1 MYAIYFS
8 LIRFAMPLELGRS
21 GRVLGRCHAALG
33 QNELSA
39 AAFDASINL
48 ARTGRLLM
56 SEALGVRGRWLAGRE
71 VAEAGTE
78 AAGAGKG
85 GQWDEATG
93 RARLAE
99 VVGRMGAEEGR
110 AALGQALGGLS
121 TE

>member
-1 MYAIYFS
+1 M
-8 LIRFAMPLELGRS
+8 
-21 GRVLGRCHAALG
+21 LGRCHAALG
-33 QNELSA
+33 QNELACS
-39 AAFDASINL
+39 AFDASIEL

-56 SEALGVRGRWLAGRE
+56 SEALGVRGRWLAGR
-71 VAEAGTE
+71 G
-78 AAGAGKG
+78 AGAGAAGGDGGGGGG
-85 GQWDEATG
+85 GQWSEATG

>member
-1 MYAIYFS
+1 M
-8 LIRFAMPLELGRS
+8 
-21 GRVLGRCHAALG
+21 LGRCHAALG

-56 SEALGVRGRWLAGRE
+56 SEALGVRGRLVAGRG
-71 VAEAGTE
+71 AGAGAG
-78 AAGAGKG
+78 AAGAC